1 MMYLIQ
7 KYCNGMNDLQWLS
20 ATDNSASKNII
31 CQQADKDK
39 TVQTSKGTFA
49 VGVSVT
55 LQNENINLFS

>member
-1 MMYLIQ
+1 
-7 KYCNGMNDLQWLS
+7 MNDLQGLS

-39 TVQTSKGTFA
+39 AVQRSKGTFA

-55 LQNENINLFS
+55 

>member
-55 LQNENINLFS
+55 